1 MDASSERATGR
12 VSHVEQVMGMA
23 VSFTLAT
30 DDEQAARLAIA
41 EAAAWLHHVD
51 ATFSTYKNESP
62 ISQYGR
68 GERQIEDLSDEILS
82 VLDLCDMARVDTD
95 GAFDAN
101 AVKAP
106 NGTSFDPSGLVKG
119 WSVEGAAKVLERH
132 GLLDFTINAGG
143 DIVQRGASWTTG
155 IRHPHVVD
163 QLVAILE
170 FTGSLAI
177 ATSAT
182 YERGDH
188 IVDPRTGAAPAVL
201 TSVTIVGPDLTQA
214 DIWATALFVLGVEGT
229 ALLPEGYDAFLIT
242 NDHMT
247 LSTPGFDAYR
257 TKPVSTLSLL

>member
-1 MDASSERATGR
+1 MSNERANGR

-30 DDEQAARLAIA
+30 DDEPAARAAIA
-41 EAAAWLHHVD
+41 EAIAWLHHVD

-68 GERQIEDLSDEILS
+68 GALQVEELSDEILS

-119 WSVEGAAKVLERH
+119 WSVEGAAEVLERH
-132 GLLDFTINAGG
+132 GLHDFTINAGG
-143 DIVQRGASWTTG
+143 DIVQRGALWTTG
-155 IRHPHVVD
+155 IRHPHIVD
-163 QLVAILE
+163 QLAAVLE
-170 FTGSLAI
+170 FSGSLAI

-182 YERGDH
+182 YERGEH

-229 ALLPEGYDAFLIT
+229 ALLPAGYEAFLIT
-242 NDHMT
+242 NDNMT

-257 TKPVSTLSLL
+257 ATAANPASIN